1 MLAGCGGGGGSSS
14 TPQLTERSIHWAMN
28 WGPILNGSED
38 DPPTR
43 SSSYVLTLKGANPDG
58 TDFIA
63 IGGSPNI
70 RPITSGLG
78 SSSNAKVGTFQL
90 EARFYLP
97 QDSTGTVIGIARAVV
112 SITSTNPSLV
122 SITYPYPLS
131 DPPGHIVADFQLDTS
146 AFAVDSITV
155 PAGQTIKAGV
165 SSPLIFTAHPRG
177 NIDHILALSPN
188 SQTVQITSGADH
200 LSYSNG
206 SITGLTP
213 GTATLTVT
221 ARGATSAQATITVTP

>member
-1 MLAGCGGGGGSSS
+1 ME
-14 TPQLTERSIHWAMN
+14 PKDR
-28 WGPILNGSED
+28 
-38 DPPTR
+38 
-43 SSSYVLTLKGANPDG
+43 
-58 TDFIA
+58 
-63 IGGSPNI
+63 
-70 RPITSGLG
+70 
-78 SSSNAKVGTFQL
+78 
-90 EARFYLP
+90 ARFYLP
-97 QDSTGTVIGIARAVV
+97 QDSTGTVTGIARAVV
-112 SITSTNPSLV
+112 SITSTNASLV
-122 SITYPYPLS
+122 SITYPNPLS
-131 DPPGHIVADFQLDTS
+131 DPPGHIAADFQLDTS

-221 ARGATSAQATITVTP
+221 ARGATSAQATITVTPSRGVSSPRPLILLSCQETLMVLGRRGLDIYCNVQRFCNETKR